1 MAPTNAPLGEQ
12 PGAEGNGAPPSSS
25 DKSWIAALVDGL
37 VPKFQA
43 DGSMQSGDSAM
54 QTANK
59 GKSSNAEAAQRASEP
74 EDPSRLDPAF
84 VVANARKSRTE
95 AGEVEEGRKSGRRAK
110 GIAPCQPAAGPA
122 GSGTPATAPA
132 GNVGSTS
139 TSGPPADGHLDVQT
153 GGSMNLDR

>member
-1 MAPTNAPLGEQ
+1 MAPTDAPLGEQ

-25 DKSWIAALVDGL
+25 DESWIAALVDGL

-59 GKSSNAEAAQRASEP
+59 GKSSDA
-74 EDPSRLDPAF
+74 
-84 VVANARKSRTE
+84 
-95 AGEVEEGRKSGRRAK
+95 
-110 GIAPCQPAAGPA
+110 CQPAAGPA

>member
-25 DKSWIAALVDGL
+25 DESWIAALVDGL

-43 DGSMQSGDSAM
+43 NGSMQSGDSAM
-54 QTANK
+54 QTANE
-59 GKSSNAEAAQRASEP
+59 GKSS
-74 EDPSRLDPAF
+74 D
-84 VVANARKSRTE
+84 
-95 AGEVEEGRKSGRRAK
+95 
-110 GIAPCQPAAGPA
+110 GPA

-139 TSGPPADGHLDVQT
+139 TSGPPANGHLDVQT

>member
-1 MAPTNAPLGEQ
+1 MAPTDAPLGEQ

-74 EDPSRLDPAF
+74 EDPLPQDLQALALPRLRQLETWDPR
-84 VVANARKSRTE
+84 ARADRPPM
-95 AGEVEEGRKSGRRAK
+95 G
-110 GIAPCQPAAGPA
+110 
-122 GSGTPATAPA
+122 
-132 GNVGSTS
+132 TS
-139 TSGPPADGHLDVQT
+139 TFKLVA
-153 GGSMNLDR
+153 R